1 MPWRAFADDGS
12 QKFKKGLKM
21 FTNSRLKA
29 RHDRVYKFVRSVI
42 DARIRQLESGLIT
55 NSEFLKLMEDL
66 HVRQLKIDVL
76 FIRAAL
82 RG

>member
-1 MPWRAFADDGS
+1 
-12 QKFKKGLKM
+12 M
-21 FTNSRLKA
+21 FTNRRLKA
-29 RHDRVYKFVRSVI
+29 RHDRVYKIVRSVI

-55 NSEFLKLMEDL
+55 NSEFLKLMESL
-66 HVRQLKIDVL
+66 HVRQLKIDSL